1 MAREGESN
9 LCLVESLIKFLLRY
23 TRAFPLRYRILLK
36 DRAIML
42 THGEMAGLRV
52 SVFCIN
58 KFSILLVC
66 KHRRRIVSHD
76 HLAPGDSGGL
86 LQDT

>member
-36 DRAIML
+36 DRAITL
-42 THGEMAGLRV
+42 TRGEMSGLHI

-66 KHRRRIVSHD
+66 KHRRCIVSHD
-76 HLAPGDSGGL
+76 HLALGDS
-86 LQDT
+86 